1 MTLSTGQ
8 VTVGTVAVQLD
19 GTSASMWQIH
29 IHNHDQTDALYIGN
43 SDVSSTTGLQ
53 LPKLDS
59 IELTMNPGE
68 TLHVISTKT
77 GHVMSYLKQV

>member
-8 VTVGTVAVQLD
+8 LSVGTVATQLD
-19 GTSASMWQIH
+19 GTSASMWRIH

-43 SDVSSTTGLQ
+43 GDVSTTTGLQ
-53 LPKLDS
+53 VPKLDS
-59 IELTMNPGE
+59 IELLMNPGE

-77 GHVMSYLKQV
+77 GHTMSYLKQV

>member
-8 VTVGTVAVQLD
+8 LTVGTAATQLD
-19 GTSASMWQIH
+19 GTSVSMWRIH

-43 SDVSSTTGLQ
+43 SDVTTANGLQ
-53 LPKLDS
+53 IPKLDS
-59 IELTMNPGE
+59 LELLMNPGE
-68 TLHVISTKT
+68 SLHVISTKT

>member
-1 MTLSTGQ
+1 MLTTGQ
-8 VTVGTVAVQLD
+8 MTVGTVASQLD
-19 GTSASMWQIH
+19 GTSASMWRIH

-43 SDVSSTTGLQ
+43 GDVSSTTGLQ

-59 IELTMNPGE
+59 IDLVMNPGE
-68 TLHVISTKT
+68 SLYVISTKA

>member
-1 MTLSTGQ
+1 MTISTGQ
-8 VTVGTVAVQLD
+8 VTVGTAASQLD
-19 GTSASMWQIH
+19 GTSASMWRIH

-43 SDVSSTTGLQ
+43 GDVSSTTGLQ

-59 IELTMNPGE
+59 IDLVMNPGE
-68 TLHVISTKT
+68 SLYVVSTKT

>member
-1 MTLSTGQ
+1 MTVSTGQ
-8 VTVGTVAVQLD
+8 VTVGTVATQLD

-43 SDVSSTTGLQ
+43 GDVSPTTGLQ

-68 TLHVISTKT
+68 TLYVVSTKT

>member
-1 MTLSTGQ
+1 MTISTGQ
-8 VTVGTVAVQLD
+8 VTVGTAAVQLD

-29 IHNHDQTDALYIGN
+29 IHNHDQTDALYLGN
-43 SDVSSTTGLQ
+43 GDVTTSNGLMLMKQ
-53 LPKLDS
+53 DS
-59 IELTMNPGE
+59 IDLQMNPGE